1 MVGCFICALDER
13 VNMGPNKNSFFKDP
27 TEHRKKFHAEKVF
40 AELTRKQNEN
50 LRLIQKL
57 LVSDGAEAEPMMTV
71 TTPQI
76 PTKDAPA
83 SSNSSS
89 SSSQQTIL
97 TGKFCHKSK
106 YRFVDATFT
115 EKLKVNQKCT
125 SDLQKMA
132 KGFCLSVI
140 HNSVNK
146 CISESTTIELYETA
160 YRGIYDH
167 YIVQAE
173 AFEQMR
179 GGTSATTLATPQKCS
194 LNKNNIEVWERNILE
209 AYEASTDSKYSII
222 KKSTFWGIMHD
233 GIQKFV
239 VEYNGMYIQAVHPDT
254 FKLLLVPFRLMRMHG
269 GVDAHDTIQS
279 LMTAF
284 AEFLDIKD
292 NAFHGIRTKDCFL
305 DINNNDIPTYFNLGT
320 TQNVYDKLFQ
330 AENIFTMKL
339 VADLHGVMHNKLER
353 KVDEDDHLVSQTYKL
368 AQDTASIVRTMST
381 PKSDKF
387 VESLH
392 LDDNGNVMFH
402 KVLNGNDHT
411 LRLTNPHKSNRKQ
424 TEEQRLTSMLYF
436 DKYEQTCV

>member
-1 MVGCFICALDER
+1 MASFFQPCKRSSKINLINVDVEAPAPPPPKKYANHTTYNGFNEKNINQRVTKFVTRPPKGDWRKKQTVCIILYTYGVQQWSWKDKSCEIYHFSHWGMRESISKRLSTAQLKSSFNVLPCQVRDELGITKETFVRAELGVNTTNTGWQSPNPFVRLYCSDCQNAFILKLLNNKNYGNLKTIEELFNNWDNVKIPDVLLDVVGCFICALDER

-40 AELTRKQNEN
+40 AELTRKQKEN

-83 SSNSSS
+83 SSSSSS
-89 SSSQQTIL
+89 SSSQQG
-97 TGKFCHKSK
+97 TGKFGHKTK

-115 EKLKVNQKCT
+115 EKLKINQKCT

-194 LNKNNIEVWERNILE
+194 LNKNNIEVRERSILE
-209 AYEASTDSKYSII
+209 AYEASTDSII
-222 KKSTFWGIMHD
+222 LS
-233 GIQKFV
+233 
-239 VEYNGMYIQAVHPDT
+239 
-254 FKLLLVPFRLMRMHG
+254 
-269 GVDAHDTIQS
+269 
-279 LMTAF
+279 
-284 AEFLDIKD
+284 
-292 NAFHGIRTKDCFL
+292 
-305 DINNNDIPTYFNLGT
+305 
-320 TQNVYDKLFQ
+320 
-330 AENIFTMKL
+330 
-339 VADLHGVMHNKLER
+339 
-353 KVDEDDHLVSQTYKL
+353 
-368 AQDTASIVRTMST
+368 
-381 PKSDKF
+381 
-387 VESLH
+387 
-392 LDDNGNVMFH
+392 
-402 KVLNGNDHT
+402 
-411 LRLTNPHKSNRKQ
+411 
-424 TEEQRLTSMLYF
+424 
-436 DKYEQTCV
+436 